1 MIALPYFLL
10 IWANLLRIGDMKLS
24 SSTAEYHS
32 RAESF
37 TGLREM
43 ADSLGRPLEPVLR
56 RHGFTVDVLTDPEAI
71 ISYNALCRLLE
82 TCADEWDCPDFG
94 LRLAKLQNLNIL
106 GPVGLIARLSDTV
119 GEALKALSSR
129 MAIHSNGF
137 TVSLDEGNPK
147 TGTPASITY
156 TPKPRSGSGR
166 QIVELS
172 VGISKNIL
180 AMAAGMDSFKPV
192 RVGFQHPAPAD
203 PAPAKRFFG
212 GPVYY
217 GEASNSLYFDPAILR
232 MPTAIRD
239 TAYAPLI
246 RAYFDQLK
254 PQIEDDIVSLTRR
267 LIEKMLA
274 TGRCSREFIADCL
287 HLHPRTLQRRLSD
300 EGVTFNQLLD
310 DYRKSL
316 ALDLV
321 SHGNASLTQVA
332 DTLGYADQSSF
343 HQAFRR
349 WTKTTPMKFRNSA
362 VMA

>member
-1 MIALPYFLL
+1 
-10 IWANLLRIGDMKLS
+10 
-24 SSTAEYHS
+24 
-32 RAESF
+32 
-37 TGLREM
+37 
-43 ADSLGRPLEPVLR
+43 
-56 RHGFTVDVLTDPEAI
+56 
-71 ISYNALCRLLE
+71 
-82 TCADEWDCPDFG
+82 
-94 LRLAKLQNLNIL
+94 
-106 GPVGLIARLSDTV
+106 
-119 GEALKALSSR
+119 
-129 MAIHSNGF
+129 
-137 TVSLDEGNPK
+137 
-147 TGTPASITY
+147 
-156 TPKPRSGSGR
+156 
-166 QIVELS
+166 
-172 VGISKNIL
+172 
-180 AMAAGMDSFKPV
+180 
-192 RVGFQHPAPAD
+192 
-203 PAPAKRFFG
+203 
-212 GPVYY
+212 
-217 GEASNSLYFDPAILR
+217 

>member
-1 MIALPYFLL
+1 
-10 IWANLLRIGDMKLS
+10 MKS
-24 SSTAEYHS
+24 SSTTEHHS

-37 TGLREM
+37 TGLQEM
-43 ADSLGRPLEPVLR
+43 ADSLGRSLEPVLR
-56 RHGFTVDVLTDPEAI
+56 QHGFTTDVLSDPEAI
-71 ISYNALCRLLE
+71 ISYNALCKLLE
-82 TCADEWDCPDFG
+82 TCAIDWNCPDFG

-106 GPVGLIARLSDTV
+106 GPVGLVARLSDTV
-119 GEALKALSSR
+119 GEALQALSIR
-129 MAIHSNGF
+129 MVIHSTGF
-137 TVSLDEGNPK
+137 TVTLDEGNTK
-147 TGTPASITY
+147 DGLPASITY
-156 TPKPRSGSGR
+156 TPKPRSDSGR

-172 VGISKNIL
+172 VGISMNIL
-180 AMAAGMDSFKPV
+180 AMASGMESFKPV
-192 RVGFQHPAPAD
+192 RVGFQHKAPTD
-203 PAPAKRFFG
+203 NAPAKRFFG
-212 GPVYY
+212 VPVYY
-217 GEASNSLYFDPAILR
+217 GEASNTLYFDPAILR

-274 TGRCSREFIADCL
+274 TGRCSREFIAECL
-287 HLHPRTLQRRLSD
+287 HLHPRTLQRRLGD

-332 DTLGYADQSSF
+332 DTLGYANQSSF

-349 WTKTTPMKFRNSA
+349 WTNTTPMKFRHSA
-362 VMA
+362 AAV

>member
-1 MIALPYFLL
+1 
-10 IWANLLRIGDMKLS
+10 MKLS

-156 TPKPRSGSGR
+156 TPKPRSGLRSANRRTLSRDQQEHTGDGSGHGFIQAGESR
-166 QIVELS
+166 LS
-172 VGISKNIL
+172 
-180 AMAAGMDSFKPV
+180 
-192 RVGFQHPAPAD
+192 
-203 PAPAKRFFG
+203 
-212 GPVYY
+212 
-217 GEASNSLYFDPAILR
+217 ASG
-232 MPTAIRD
+232 
-239 TAYAPLI
+239 
-246 RAYFDQLK
+246 
-254 PQIEDDIVSLTRR
+254 
-267 LIEKMLA
+267 
-274 TGRCSREFIADCL
+274 TGR
-287 HLHPRTLQRRLSD
+287 
-300 EGVTFNQLLD
+300 
-310 DYRKSL
+310 
-316 ALDLV
+316 
-321 SHGNASLTQVA
+321 
-332 DTLGYADQSSF
+332 SSTGKTI
-343 HQAFRR
+343 FRR
-349 WTKTTPMKFRNSA
+349 AGVLRRSVKQF
-362 VMA
+362 VF